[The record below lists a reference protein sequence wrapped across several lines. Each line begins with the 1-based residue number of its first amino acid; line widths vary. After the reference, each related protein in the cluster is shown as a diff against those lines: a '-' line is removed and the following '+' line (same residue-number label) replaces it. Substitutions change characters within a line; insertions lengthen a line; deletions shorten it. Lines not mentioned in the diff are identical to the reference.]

1 MRLLLVLL
9 APLRASLTIGRMA
22 GWTQSRQEG
31 WRLHLLK
38 HSHCPLTD
46 ERSATPLPL
55 TALATLA
62 ASRS

>member
-1 MRLLLVLL
+1 MRLLLVLP

-22 GWTQSRQEG
+22 DWTQSRQEG

-38 HSHCPLTD
+38 RPHRHLTD
-46 ERSATPLPL
+46 EGPETTLPL
-55 TALATLA
+55 TTLAAPA